1 MPDYDYIVVGGGSA
15 GCALASR
22 LSVRASIRVLLI
34 EAGRDYPPGDEPAH
48 IRDTFYTAA
57 YVRENLWPDTR
68 VHWLAPRPGSPAAPA
83 FYEQARVI
91 GGGSSVN
98 AMVGLRGTPAD
109 FAEWTAM
116 GAAGWSWDE
125 VLPFYRRLE
134 RDLDFAGEHH
144 GREGPIPIRRHP
156 RDEWPPFVAA
166 VARELA
172 SRGCRYLDDVN
183 AGERDG
189 YGRIPMTSLPERRGS
204 AATGYLDR
212 AVRRRENLRIL
223 AGSEVG
229 ALAMEGRQ
237 VTGVRV
243 RRGERDETFR
253 AREVVLCAGAYRSPA
268 LLLRSGIGPPRELAD
283 LGIAVRAALP
293 GVGRNL
299 HDHPAFAAAAHL
311 RRGARQPARQR
322 PHANAG
328 LFYSSGLAGCPPL
341 DMYLPIASKVSWH
354 ALGRR
359 IGGLFPVLMK
369 PFSRGR
375 VTLHSPDPRS
385 APRVEVN
392 AFGDPRDLARVMQ
405 AMRFARELLARP
417 AVAALT
423 TWRFGGSFSERVRA
437 LNAYRPANGVR
448 AALAAALLD
457 GPSALRDLLM
467 RRVICPDAELDAL
480 VADDAR
486 LEAWLRENVTGF
498 FHPVGTCR
506 MGAPD
511 DRRAVVDPG
520 GRVRG
525 VAGLRVAD
533 ASVMPVIVRATTNL
547 TAIMIGEKIAQAILD
562 DEPGGAAAAFPG
574 AEP

>member
-15 GCALASR
+15 GCVLASR
-22 LSVRASIRVLLI
+22 LSARASRRVLLI
-34 EAGRDYPPGDEPAH
+34 EAGRDHPPGEEPAD

-57 YVRENLWPDTR
+57 YVPENLWPDTR
-68 VHWLAPRPGSPAAPA
+68 VHWVAPRPGSPKAPPV

-109 FAEWTAM
+109 FTEWTAM

-134 RDLDFAGEHH
+134 RDLDFSGEHH
-144 GREGPIPIRRHP
+144 GREGPIPIRRRR

-166 VARELA
+166 VARELE
-172 SRGCRYLDDVN
+172 SRGGRYVDDVN
-183 AGERDG
+183 AGEREG

-204 AATGYLDR
+204 AAMGYLDR
-212 AVRRRENLRIL
+212 TVRRRANLHIL
-223 AGSEVG
+223 AESEVS
-229 ALAMEGRQ
+229 ALAMEGRR
-237 VTGVRV
+237 VIGVRV
-243 RRGERDETFR
+243 RRTERDELHQ

-268 LLLRSGIGPPRELAD
+268 LLLRSGIGPPRDLAE
-283 LGIAVRAALP
+283 LGIPVHTALP

-299 HDHPAFAAAAHL
+299 HDHPTFAAAVHL
-311 RRGARQPARQR
+311 RRAAVQPPHHR

-328 LFYSSGLAGCPPL
+328 FFYSSGLEGCPPL
-341 DMYLPIASKVSWH
+341 DMYMPIVNKVSWH
-354 ALGRR
+354 TLGRR
-359 IGGLFPVLMK
+359 IGGLFMVVMK

-375 VTLHSPDPRS
+375 VTLRSPDPRE
-385 APRVEVN
+385 APRIEVN
-392 AFGDPRDLARVMQ
+392 AFGDPRDLARAVQ

-417 AVAALT
+417 AIEALT
-423 TWRFGGSFSERVRA
+423 TYRFGGSFSSRIRA
-437 LNAYRPANGVR
+437 LNAYRPANRAR
-448 AALAAALLD
+448 AALASGLLD
-457 GPSALRDLLM
+457 GPPWLRELLM
-467 RRVICPDAELDAL
+467 RRVVAPGAELDAL
-480 VADDAR
+480 VAGDAR
-486 LEAWLRENVTGF
+486 LESWLRENVTGF

-511 DRRAVVDPG
+511 DERAVVDPE

-525 VAGLRVAD
+525 VEGLRVAD

-547 TAIMIGEKIAQAILD
+547 TAIMIGEKMAQAILD
-562 DEPGGAAAAFPG
+562 S
-574 AEP
+574 